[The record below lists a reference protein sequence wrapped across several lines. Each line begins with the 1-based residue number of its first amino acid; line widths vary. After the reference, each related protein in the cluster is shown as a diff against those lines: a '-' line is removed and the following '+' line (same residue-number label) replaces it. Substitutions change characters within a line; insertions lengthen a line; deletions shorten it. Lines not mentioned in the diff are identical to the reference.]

1 MRTLYGYWRS
11 TAAYRVRIALGL
23 KGLPYES
30 ISINLRAGEQLGEA
44 FKKINPQGLVPWL
57 VDGKAGLG
65 QSLAIIEYLD
75 EVYPDPPLIPGD
87 SIARAKIRSLAQIV
101 ASDIHP
107 INNLRVLKHLR
118 KQIGLDQEAIDAWA
132 RHWIEAGFA
141 TLEAMA
147 SPTAFLA
154 GPEVTLADICLVPQ
168 LYNARRIATDLSVY
182 PSLLAI
188 EARLLQISAFD
199 AARPEMQPEAEP
211 I

>member
-1 MRTLYGYWRS
+1 MRISDWS
-11 TAAYRVRIALGL
+11 SDVCSSD
-23 KGLPYES
+23 LPQS
-30 ISINLRAGEQLGEA
+30 
-44 FKKINPQGLVPWL
+44 LVPWL
-57 VDGKAGLG
+57 VDEEAGLG

-87 SIARAKIRSLAQIV
+87 SIERAKIRSMAQIV
-101 ASDIHP
+101 ACDIHP

-147 SPTAFLA
+147 GPTAFLA

-168 LYNARRIATDLSVY
+168 LYNARRVATDLSVY

-188 EARLLQISAFD
+188 ETRLLQIPAFD
-199 AARPEMQPEAEP
+199 AARPEMQAEAEP